1 MPNLT
6 AVRFEKAMISGRT
19 RPLVLACEEADE
31 EGDGPVEYV
40 VKLRGSIDTGGV
52 GLAAELVASE
62 LARFL
67 DLSVPE
73 PAIVEVTE
81 EFARSVPDEASR
93 EALRRSLGLNFGS
106 RYLSGG
112 YMTWPKGKLVLP
124 ALRPVASEIIA
135 FDAFIQNPD
144 RTADRPNL
152 LWKDEELV
160 LFDHE
165 LAFSFLYAIGRSAEP
180 WTDSFEGPL
189 RSHVFYLPLKSL
201 LAPLDRFQGAVD
213 ALADD
218 RIHAI
223 IQAVPPEWCAGSE
236 GERKVARIGEYL
248 AQRRD
253 AVGRVVEQVRRV
265 MS

>member
-1 MPNLT
+1 MRNLT
-6 AVRFEKAMISGRT
+6 AVRFEKAMTSGRT

-31 EGDGPVEYV
+31 ESDGSTEYI

-52 GLAAELVASE
+52 GLACELVASE
-62 LARFL
+62 VARYL

-81 EFARSVPDEASR
+81 EFARSVPEESSR
-93 EALRRSLGLNFGS
+93 EALRKSLGLNFGS
-106 RYLSGG
+106 RFLSGG
-112 YMTWPKGKLVLP
+112 YITWPKGKLVLP
-124 ALRPVASEIIA
+124 ALRPVASETIA

-144 RTADRPNL
+144 RTAQRPNL

-165 LAFSFLYAIGRSAEP
+165 MAFSFLYAIGGPAEP

-189 RSHVFYLPLKSL
+189 RSHVFYQPLRSL
-201 LAPLDRFQGAVD
+201 LAPLDRFRGAVE
-213 ALADD
+213 ALADE
-218 RIHAI
+218 RIHAM
-223 IQAVPPEWCAGSE
+223 IQAVPLEWRMGSDGE
-236 GERKVARIGEYL
+236 GRLARIGEYL
-248 AQRRD
+248 ARRRD
-253 AVGRVVEQVRRV
+253 GIGTLIEQVRRV